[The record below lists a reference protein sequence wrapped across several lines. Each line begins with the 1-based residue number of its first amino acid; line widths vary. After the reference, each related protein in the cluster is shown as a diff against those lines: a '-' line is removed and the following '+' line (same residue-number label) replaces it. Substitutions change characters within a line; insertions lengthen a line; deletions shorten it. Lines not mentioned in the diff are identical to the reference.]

1 MSAVAHLARTA
12 ALAALAASVL
22 ALATGTAAAAQGK
35 EDFTPERFEE
45 LQARDA
51 LILIDVFADWC
62 PVCAMQQEVL
72 ATLAD
77 EHPDVPLFILTVDF
91 DEQKEWV
98 SHFRAPRQ
106 STLILYRGQERLW
119 FSVAETRADR
129 IVDEILRAAV
139 PYVAEDS

>member
-1 MSAVAHLARTA
+1 MSSATSLARTA
-12 ALAALAASVL
+12 ALAALAAS
-22 ALATGTAAAAQGK
+22 ALAFATGAAAAAQGQ

-72 ATLAD
+72 STLRE

-98 SHFRAPRQ
+98 RHFGAPRQ
-106 STLILYRGQERLW
+106 STLILYRGPERLW

-129 IVDEILRAAV
+129 IVGEILRAAEQRPAV
-139 PYVAEDS
+139 HL